1 MMPLPKIMVAPN
13 GAYKT
18 KADHPNIPVTLA
30 ETVAAVVQAH
40 AAGATGAH
48 VHIRNDDQSHLL
60 DAVQY
65 RMLIDDI
72 TARCPDFYVQITTEA
87 AGKYTSQ
94 FQRDLILD
102 VAHPYVSAAIV
113 ELLRDCS
120 RDDLATFYAKCTAQG
135 IVIQHIFYSPDDMH
149 LFYDLVRGGVIPAQQ
164 NGFLFVLGRYTTG
177 QKSDPQDL
185 DPFLE
190 CLDADVVANADWAV
204 CAFGARET
212 ACVVYAIERG
222 GKARIGFEN
231 NLLMENGEIAQSNT
245 DRVYELCD
253 RLNALA

>member
-60 DAVQY
+60 DSVQY
-65 RMLIDDI
+65 RTLIDDI
-72 TARCPDFYVQITTEA
+72 TARCPDLYVQITTEA

-120 RDDLATFYAKCTAQG
+120 RDDLATFMQNAPRKVSSFSIYFTAPMICTCFTFWCAVALSLRSKTHFCLCWGVTRQVKNQTHRIWIHFWNAWMQMSSRMQIG
-135 IVIQHIFYSPDDMH
+135 PFAP
-149 LFYDLVRGGVIPAQQ
+149 LVRAKRPVWSMQL
-164 NGFLFVLGRYTTG
+164 NV
-177 QKSDPQDL
+177 
-185 DPFLE
+185 
-190 CLDADVVANADWAV
+190 
-204 CAFGARET
+204 GARHGLDSKIT
-212 ACVVYAIERG
+212 C
-222 GKARIGFEN
+222 
-231 NLLMENGEIAQSNT
+231 
-245 DRVYELCD
+245 
-253 RLNALA
+253 